1 MDERFDAEQK
11 CSPDPEATPSVAD
24 DACEGL
30 MRKRRMRAAE
40 RLFGLQVEDPPD
52 PATLSRELEATYE
65 PGGLH

>member
-11 CSPDPEATPSVAD
+11 CGPDPEAVLSVPD
-24 DACEGL
+24 DACEDL

-52 PATLSRELEATYE
+52 PVTLSRELEATHE
-65 PGGLH
+65 PGGLE